1 MAFWSKPFIKVAQF
15 IVLVVPLWS
24 HAESGPGTLVLL
36 ELSGLGE
43 ASGDLYIAVYDAE
56 ANWLSDDTYLDKKV
70 AIADA
75 LEGDLVRTEVV
86 LPPGEYAVS
95 IFHDRNNNGEL
106 DTNFIG
112 MPKEP
117 IAMSNNA
124 RPKFGPPKYEDAVF
138 SVGDEQV
145 TQKIIMNEL

>member
-1 MAFWSKPFIKVAQF
+1 MAFWSKPLIKVAQF
-15 IVLVVPLWS
+15 FVLVVPLWS

-43 ASGDLYIAVYDAE
+43 ASGDLYIAVYDTE
-56 ANWLSDDTYLDKKV
+56 ASWLGDDTYLDKKV